1 MLTQKDHKLLL
12 LYGAIATIGNFDL
25 LLFWFHAQTLL
36 VALFGNQS
44 TLYALTVL
52 AVGYIAR
59 PLGAVVAV
67 HHLSSKTQQL
77 FWATLVLST
86 LSAVLAFLP
95 SHALIG
101 TASGAIFVFVRLL
114 QGLVFAPVMPLVWTL
129 CAERLPAQHQGLA
142 SGVIL
147 AMVMLGVLALM
158 VLAMILQTLLTQDE
172 LLFLGWRFG
181 FGIGAVLGFLSLLGL
196 KHAKHPTT
204 TCPTDLPRIGLSG
217 LVPVLIFSWL
227 IAATFALLAILMQPL
242 VSMNFLVNDALLGV
256 SQFLMLLFFVFGS
269 VFFGGL
275 SDRLQTG
282 YVYATG
288 CSFLMVSLF
297 WLFYDLR
304 HGGGLMLLTFTLT
317 GFGAGIIGAMPAV
330 MTRLCPKPY
339 RLYTLSVGYNSVQ
352 ALTGLF
358 TPLMMGYL
366 SFYSDFGPALYL
378 CLVCLF
384 VCFWGFICTNNPK
397 NPTHPKYNKHLWQT
411 IGSQKSFNQ
420 NA

>member
-1 MLTQKDHKLLL
+1 MNAMLTQKDYKLLL
-12 LYGAIATIGNFDL
+12 LYGAIAMIGNFDL

-36 VALFGNQS
+36 MALFDDKS

-59 PLGAVVAV
+59 PFGAVIAA
-67 HHLSSKTQQL
+67 HHLSSKTHQL
-77 FWATLVLST
+77 FWAMFILSVLS
-86 LSAVLAFLP
+86 AILAFLP
-95 SHALIG
+95 SYGLIG
-101 TASGAIFVFVRLL
+101 SVSGAIFVFVRLL
-114 QGLVFAPVMPLVWTL
+114 QGLVFAPVMPLLWTL
-129 CAERLPAQHQGLA
+129 CAEQLPAQHQGLA
-142 SGVIL
+142 SGLIL

-158 VLAMILQTLLTQDE
+158 VLATVSQTFLTQDE
-172 LLFLGWRFG
+172 LICLGWRFC

-196 KHAKHPTT
+196 KQTKHMPTQ
-204 TCPTDLPRIGLSG
+204 PVKDLPQHSHQG

-227 IAATFALLAILMQPL
+227 IAATFTLLAVLMQPL
-242 VSMNFLVNDALLGV
+242 VSVNFLVNDALLGV

-282 YVYATG
+282 YVYAAG

-304 HGGGLMLLTFTLT
+304 HGGGLMLMTFTMT
-317 GFGAGIIGAMPAV
+317 GFGAGIIGAMPAA

-339 RLYTLSVGYNSVQ
+339 RFYTLSVGYNSVQ

-384 VCFWGFICTNNPK
+384 GIFLGFYVHEQPK
-397 NPTHPKYNKHLWQT
+397 
-411 IGSQKSFNQ
+411 KSENTP
-420 NA
+420 